1 MAGARAV
8 SIQLNGE
15 DIGEGGGVIPFP
27 DGSVSVTL
35 GDAQERPESSPHFD
49 NLANGIGEMQL
60 SAIANELYEAIEADD
75 SSRATWLTNRAR
87 ALDLLGL
94 ELKQPK
100 GDATGGVEGI
110 STVTAPIMLEAIL
123 KGWANSV
130 GEFLPAEGPVKVADR
145 TGGNDEL
152 ADVLERDINWWLTTV
167 AREYY
172 PDTSHMLLW
181 GPYFGGSGF
190 KKIYECPLRRRPV
203 SESVDPKDFIISDAM
218 KDLSACGRITHQI
231 EMRPSVMKRMQRDG
245 AYRDVELAEPSPT
258 DDAVSAAIGGIQG
271 TTPPS
276 RPEDQPYTVWECQ
289 CELVLDEFAP
299 KDFEGIPLPYLVT
312 LDKDSR
318 EVLALRRDWE
328 EDDEDCNRRRMYV
341 RWPFVPGPGFYGTGL
356 AQILGNSSSAVT
368 AAWRE
373 ALDAGMYAS
382 FPAGFI
388 DKSASRQN
396 TTVFRMSPGEF
407 APIDTQGRPIAQAV
421 MGMPYSDVTPGL
433 MNMIDRVT
441 AAAEKLG
448 GAPSLPTDEGI
459 ANVPVGSML
468 AQIEQATQVLAAAH
482 KGLHSAQSEEFE
494 LLVALIRRNPGAFIT
509 AVNGNPETPRDYWDA
524 AKLEQALTSRQLTPV
539 SDPNVPSHVHRMMKA
554 WGLMTVAQSPQFA
567 PLTNQRSVYEIILR
581 ALRIDADLV
590 MLPPEQVQEQGPDPK
605 VQVAQIQAQVKA
617 QSEAAKLQLKAQ
629 SDAQAAQLKAGL
641 ALQTDERKAQMESQK
656 AVQQAGIEA
665 TQAKADIATEQVQAQ
680 TDIEATQQK
689 AAAELQR
696 EEREAQ
702 LKEHLMVLDAG
713 LKRDLA
719 REQAKVAQSA
729 AKRQNKASSKPK
741 KGT

>member
-1 MAGARAV
+1 MGAV
-8 SIQLNGE
+8 VVQLNGE
-15 DIGEGGGVIPFP
+15 EVGEEGGIASSP
-27 DGSVSVTL
+27 DGSVVVTL
-35 GDAQERPESSPHFD
+35 GDAQERPSSTPHFD

-60 SAIANELYEAIEADD
+60 SAIANDLYEAIEADD
-75 SSRATWLTNRAR
+75 ASRKTWLTNRAR

-110 STVTAPIMLEAIL
+110 STVTSPIMLEAIL

-130 GEFLPAEGPVKVADR
+130 GEFLPAEGPIKVVDR
-145 TGGNDEL
+145 TDANDQL
-152 ADVLERDINWWLTTV
+152 ADILERDLNWWLTTV

-190 KKIYECPLRRRPV
+190 KKIYECPLRHRPV
-203 SESVDPKDFIISDAM
+203 SESVNPEHLIVSDAM
-218 KDLSACGRITHQI
+218 KDLSACARITHQI
-231 EMRPSVMKRMQRDG
+231 EMRPSVMKRMQKGG
-245 AYRDVELAEPSPT
+245 AYRDVDLVEPSPT
-258 DDAVSAAIGGIQG
+258 GDAVAAAIGGIQG

-289 CELVLDEFAP
+289 CELVLDDFSPKEFS
-299 KDFEGIPLPYLVT
+299 GVPLPYLVT

-341 RWPFVPGPGFYGTGL
+341 RWPFIPGPGFYGTGL
-356 AQILGNSSSAVT
+356 AQILGNSSAAVT

-388 DKSASRQN
+388 DKNAARQN

-407 APIDTQGRPIAQAV
+407 APIDTQGRPVAQAV

-433 MNMIDRVT
+433 MTMIDRVT
-441 AAAEKLG
+441 TAADKLG
-448 GAPSLPTDEGI
+448 GSPSLPTDEGI

-468 AQIEQATQVLAAAH
+468 AQIEQATKVLSAAH
-482 KGLHSAQSEEFE
+482 KGMHTAQGEEFE
-494 LLVALIRRNPGAFIT
+494 LLIALIRRNSKSFIA
-509 AVNGNPETPRDYWDA
+509 AVNRGNPETPRDYWDE
-524 AKLEQALTSRQLTPV
+524 AKLEQALGARQLAPV
-539 SDPNVPSHVHRMMKA
+539 SDPNVPSHIHRLMKA
-554 WGLMTVAQSPQFA
+554 WGLMAIAQSPQFA
-567 PLTNQRSVYEIILR
+567 PLTNQRNVYEIILR
-581 ALRIDADLV
+581 ALKVDTDLV
-590 MLPPEQVQEQGPDPK
+590 LIPPEQEAQQGPDPK
-605 VQVAQIQAQVKA
+605 VQVAQIQAQAKA
-617 QSEAAKLQLKAQ
+617 QSEAAKLQLKAAT
-629 SDAQAAQLKAGL
+629 DAQAAQLKAGL
-641 ALQTDERKAQMESQK
+641 ATRADERKAELENQK

-665 TQAKADIATEQVQAQ
+665 AQAKADMATEQAQAQ
-680 TDIEATQQK
+680 ADVAVVQQK
-689 AAAELQR
+689 VAAELQR
-696 EEREAQ
+696 DEREAQ
-702 LKEHLMVLDAG
+702 LKEHLMVLDAA

-719 REQAKVAQSA
+719 RQTKA
-729 AKRQNKASSKPK
+729 AAPKPK
-741 KGT
+741 TF